1 MFDVVAVCP
10 MDRDWEARQEALVL
24 AAGKRYTQ
32 SVADYKEVV
41 YLWVV
46 PTLKGARGV
55 QRRIRK
61 LGEESID
68 VAIKEHTSCR

>member
-10 MDRDWEARQEALVL
+10 LDADWEARQEAMVL
-24 AAGKRYTQ
+24 ASGRRYTQ
-32 SVADYKEVV
+32 SEADVREVV

-46 PTLKGARGV
+46 PTLKGARGI
-55 QRRIRK
+55 QRRIRD
-61 LGEESID
+61 LGVGIE